1 MTPVQPAISRLCQ
14 SPRRN
19 SAFLFHLCTAG
30 IIAVF
35 TLIGCA
41 PSLTMAKG
49 PGKAASIGPREGVA
63 SYYGKKFQGR
73 RTASGERFDMHKYTA
88 AHRTLPFGT
97 RVKVTNVS
105 NGKSVVV
112 RINDRGPFK
121 RGRIIDIS
129 YVAARAIGIVGKGSG
144 RVRIEIVK

>member
-1 MTPVQPAISRLCQ
+1 MAPAQ
-14 SPRRN
+14 TAPFPGPGRRCG
-19 SAFLFHLCTAG
+19 LFSFMCTAG

-49 PGKAASIGPREGVA
+49 LGKTSSLGLREGVA

-73 RTASGERFDMHKYTA
+73 RTASGERFDMYKYTA

-97 RVKVTNVS
+97 RVKVTNTS

-129 YVAARAIGIVGKGSG
+129 YIAARAIGIVGKGSG
-144 RVRIEIVK
+144 RVRIELVK